1 MLGGDLTDKPRA
13 GNVAAMVAKTIYPDN
28 LPLLAVGLMAWIESR
43 ATGPTLKFEAMD
55 VPGKQS
61 IRASTSG
68 LDIFGILDILEAEN
82 LIRYRE
88 SGDSFS
94 VAIMA
99 EVQKMDLDLIRQCL
113 GPEKGNGK
121 SVSEHTK
128 SSFFVSSKPKTS
140 EPIPLKS
147 EPEKDV
153 TAQIMPE
160 KGSIRGGGLGGD
172 RETGEA
178 SEPATEN
185 KQDPEIRKPPKREK
199 ARKSY
204 KLTDEGKAYAD
215 ELTALKS
222 KKGTTSQDLE
232 LQVLKKRKSDLDRTE
247 QVDQICDWIGEFRA
261 GVLKSAGVKKIHP
274 AKWTPKSRRAID
286 VLLKAGYDIDD
297 FKTAW
302 TAQSNSDLK
311 DRDPKKWKLFFTH
324 STIHREKNFAR
335 LVDSSGDME
344 GDASKAGESSWS
356 RSSEPD
362 PTDSMD
368 QVPF

>member
-1 MLGGDLTDKPRA
+1 MFGRDLTDQAQA
-13 GNVAAMVAKTIYPDN
+13 GNVAAMVAKTIYPSH
-28 LPLLAVGLMAWIESR
+28 LPLLAIGLMAWIESR
-43 ATGPTLKFEAMD
+43 AIGPTLFFEASE

-61 IRASTSG
+61 ADASISG
-68 LDIFGILDILEAEN
+68 DNIVGILGVLESEN

-94 VAIMA
+94 VAIMS

-113 GPEKGNGK
+113 EPEKGNRE
-121 SVSEHTK
+121 SVIEHTK
-128 SSFFVSSKPKTS
+128 GGFFVSSKPKTS
-140 EPIPLKS
+140 TPIALKS
-147 EPEKDV
+147 EPEKAV
-153 TAQIMPE
+153 NAQIIPE
-160 KGSIRGGGLGGD
+160 NSPIRGGGLGGVS
-172 RETGEA
+172 ESGEA
-178 SEPATEN
+178 SEAASYSKPAS
-185 KQDPEIRKPPKREK
+185 KDPEIRKPPKRAK
-199 ARKSY
+199 ARKAY

-215 ELTALKS
+215 SLKS
-222 KKGTTSQDLE
+222 KKTAGERTD
-232 LQVLKKRKSDLDRTE
+232 QVE
-247 QVDQICDWIGEFRA
+247 QICDWIGEFRA

-297 FKTAW
+297 FKAAW

-335 LVDSSGDME
+335 LIDSSGDID
-344 GDASKAGESSWS
+344 GDASKAGESSWT

>member
-1 MLGGDLTDKPRA
+1 MFGGDLTDKPRA
-13 GNVAAMVAKTIYPDN
+13 GSVAAMVAKTIYPDN
-28 LPLLAVGLMAWIESR
+28 LPLVAIGLMAWIQNR

-55 VPGKQS
+55 VPGKMNFTAL
-61 IRASTSG
+61 ISG
-68 LDIFGILDILEAEN
+68 DNIVAVLAVLEAEN

-94 VAIMA
+94 VAIMS
-99 EVQKMDLDLIRQCL
+99 EVQKMDLDLIRQCIE
-113 GPEKGNGK
+113 PEKVSRK
-121 SVSEHTK
+121 SVSEPTK

-147 EPEKDV
+147 EPEKAV

-160 KGSIRGGGLGGD
+160 KGLIRGGGLGGVS
-172 RETGEA
+172 ESGEA
-178 SEPATEN
+178 SEAASEN
-185 KQDPEIRKPPKREK
+185 KPAPEDPEIRKPPKREK

-222 KKGTTSQDLE
+222 KGEKSSKTS
-232 LQVLKKRKSDLDRTE
+232 E
-247 QVDQICDWIGEFRA
+247 QVEQICDWIGEFRA

-302 TAQSNSDLK
+302 TSQSKSDLK

-344 GDASKAGESSWS
+344 GDASKAGESSWE
-356 RSSEPD
+356 RSGEPD

>member
-1 MLGGDLTDKPRA
+1 
-13 GNVAAMVAKTIYPDN
+13 MVAKTIYPPN
-28 LPLLAVGLMAWIESR
+28 LPLLAIGLMAWIESR
-43 ATGPTLKFEAMD
+43 ATGPTLFFDAGEI
-55 VPGKQS
+55 PGDPILFASPITTDDIES
-61 IRASTSG
+61 ILSH
-68 LDIFGILDILEAEN
+68 LDSEN
-82 LIRYRE
+82 LIRYRRNL
-88 SGDSFS
+88 DSFT
-94 VAIMA
+94 VAIIS
-99 EVQKMDLDLIRQCL
+99 EVQKMDLDLIRRCIE
-113 GPEKGNGK
+113 PEKGNGE
-121 SVSEHTK
+121 SVSEPTK
-128 SSFFVSSKPKTS
+128 SGFFVRSKAKSSLA
-140 EPIPLKS
+140 IGLKS
-147 EPEKDV
+147 EPEKAIN
-153 TAQIMPE
+153 AQIMPE
-160 KGSIRGGGLGGD
+160 NIPIRGGGLGGVS
-172 RETGEA
+172 ESGEA
-178 SEPATEN
+178 SEAAYESKPAPE
-185 KQDPEIRKPPKREK
+185 DPEIRKPPKK
-199 ARKSY
+199 SGRKSY
-204 KLTDEGKAYAD
+204 KLTDEGKAHLD

-222 KKGTTSQDLE
+222 EKEKSGKGTD
-232 LQVLKKRKSDLDRTE
+232 QVE
-247 QVDQICDWIGEFRA
+247 QICDWIGEFRA

-335 LVDSSGDME
+335 LIDSSGDIE

>member
-1 MLGGDLTDKPRA
+1 MFGGDLTDQAGA
-13 GNVAAMVAKTIYPDN
+13 GNVAAMVAKTVYPDN
-28 LPLLAVGLMAWIESR
+28 LPLVAIGLMAWIESR

-55 VPGKQS
+55 VPGKMNFTAL
-61 IRASTSG
+61 IGGDNIVAV
-68 LDIFGILDILEAEN
+68 LAVLEAEN

-88 SGDSFS
+88 SGESFS
-94 VAIMA
+94 VAIVS
-99 EVQKMDLDLIRQCL
+99 EVQKMDLDLIRQCI
-113 GPEKGNGK
+113 GPEKGNGE
-121 SVSEHTK
+121 SVSEPTK
-128 SSFFVSSKPKTS
+128 SSFFVRSKPKTS
-140 EPIPLKS
+140 VAVPLKP
-147 EPEKDV
+147 EPEKAV
-153 TAQIMPE
+153 NAQIVPE
-160 KGSIRGGGLGGD
+160 NSPIRGGGLGGVS
-172 RETGEA
+172 ETSEA
-178 SEPATEN
+178 SEAAAETKPAFE
-185 KQDPEIRKPPKREK
+185 DPEIRKPPKRGK

-215 ELTALKS
+215 VLKS
-222 KKGTTSQDLE
+222 EKE
-232 LQVLKKRKSDLDRTE
+232 KSDKKTD
-247 QVDQICDWIGEFRA
+247 QVEQICDWIGEFRA

-297 FKTAW
+297 FKAAW

-335 LVDSSGDME
+335 LIDSSGDME

-356 RSSEPD
+356 RASEPD